1 MAKFTQFCNFW
12 RSIKSTARNFFMYA
26 IGKWNMGVTTG
37 GQGGSWSTHLPPNF
51 NFRTKQGPTVSVW
64 KIRDIA
70 FYEFSEILRSRNFTI
85 STVYTTIFG
94 QFTAAFHFFQLHRGN
109 RSLQVGLSEK
119 VQYLTVVDLLKFL
132 IVDHTKENHNERE
145 FTG

>member
-1 MAKFTQFCNFW
+1 MGHLTPPPPPPPTSGF
-12 RSIKSTARNFFMYA
+12 RN
-26 IGKWNMGVTTG
+26 
-37 GQGGSWSTHLPPNF
+37 
-51 NFRTKQGPTVSVW
+51 KQGPTVSVSN
-64 KIRDIA
+64 IRDIA
-70 FYEFSEILRSRNFTI
+70 FCGYSEILRARNL
-85 STVYTTIFG
+85 TIFTVSATVFR
-94 QFTAAFHFFQLHRGN
+94 QFTVAFHFFYLNRGN